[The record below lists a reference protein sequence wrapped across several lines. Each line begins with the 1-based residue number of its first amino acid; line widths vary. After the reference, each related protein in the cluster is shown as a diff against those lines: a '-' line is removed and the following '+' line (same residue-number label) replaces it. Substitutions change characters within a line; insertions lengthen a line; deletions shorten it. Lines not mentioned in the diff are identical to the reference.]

1 MAGTRQISRFSS
13 FLLVSFCLTPEACYK
28 LTMRG
33 AVLGNANRTEII
45 FAESTHTLSSC
56 VFLAPGKMCMCTQT
70 LFLRV
75 FPSGSASHSF
85 SRGAVDILEGTAQ
98 RRPFQF
104 VVIWIGDAQSMYL
117 QTLLVTSWYLRY
129 MVHSSVDLVICW
141 TEFIFRMAGAKPRTP
156 MSNVSTGRVAPTACL
171 PWIGLFRPVYV

>member
-1 MAGTRQISRFSS
+1 MSASGRDKADFSI
-13 FLLVSFCLTPEACYK
+13 LLVSPRILLPHARSLLQTDDA
-28 LTMRG
+28 G

-129 MVHSSVDLVICW
+129 MVHSSVDLVY
-141 TEFIFRMAGAKPRTP
+141 AGLSSFSGWLGLSREPRCRT
-156 MSNVSTGRVAPTACL
+156 SVLAE
-171 PWIGLFRPVYV
+171 